1 MYLNSVHANYAYT
14 ISKNATVVIIMF
26 HSDQNKLLYQCFLDC
41 LPVYSGYPTIITCP
55 AKSVLQIKD
64 ILYNDQ
70 ECPAFEYDS
79 LNRSVA
85 YYRNICEHS
94 FQCTIPNNNA
104 QKKTGSIYYYCK
116 GV

>member
-1 MYLNSVHANYAYT
+1 M
-14 ISKNATVVIIMF
+14 
-26 HSDQNKLLYQCFLDC
+26 
-41 LPVYSGYPTIITCP
+41 YSGYPTIITCP